1 MGSRFQRDSRALRT
15 VGCYVHHVVC
25 IGVVNV
31 GVNTPDSIQTENI
44 RANPS
49 FSANRGK
56 ETICKLHL
64 VLPQK
69 HVGNALLDNVLPSA
83 VRTHQFSAN
92 HVQLQE
98 RVMDLMQHLVRQL
111 GGDLLR
117 DLVADLRL
125 TERCRSHIRR
135 SRPEGVPVDLLQHIQ
150 NEVLVEIV
158 LALLETVLVHHN
170 LQSTARR
177 NTTLRGKLEI
187 WLSAGDCVLC
197 SRIEET
203 HFSRISSKTQ
213 ERTLTQH
220 IRKLCERSL
229 ICVED
234 GELPIRAGR
243 RRGDFG

>member
-1 MGSRFQRDSRALRT
+1 MGSRFQRDSRALGT

-111 GGDLLR
+111 GGIAPGSGSPIYASLSAAAPTS
-117 DLVADLRL
+117 VAP
-125 TERCRSHIRR
+125 TGRR
-135 SRPEGVPVDLLQHIQ
+135 SSR
-150 NEVLVEIV
+150 
-158 LALLETVLVHHN
+158 
-170 LQSTARR
+170 SS
-177 NTTLRGKLEI
+177 
-187 WLSAGDCVLC
+187 SAY
-197 SRIEET
+197 S
-203 HFSRISSKTQ
+203 
-213 ERTLTQH
+213 
-220 IRKLCERSL
+220 ERSP
-229 ICVED
+229 C
-234 GELPIRAGR
+234 
-243 RRGDFG
+243 